1 MLGAD
6 RTDETATLLS
16 RLELLNR
23 LCQSPAH
30 TRDIIDETGQSRST
44 VHRAVNELTDLGLV
58 HRVEDGIVAT
68 LAGRLVRD
76 QLTAYLDGLDDIL
89 TARAVLDPLPVDTD
103 LEYDIL
109 DGAEGVLAKD
119 PAPYRPAD
127 RFHEALSE
135 ATDCRFLLPT
145 VDESRTVRV
154 LYEHVVTHGNSAEL
168 VVSEDVFRTL
178 RNEFPRRM
186 ALLAEVEHF
195 SLLVG
200 EVPPYTL
207 ALLDGES
214 TTREP
219 TATLVVHNDNGGVHG
234 VLVNETELGVAWA
247 TTQYEQYRHEAT
259 DRVAE
264 LTADTDGG
272 MQTANGYTA
281 PTIGQSLPV
290 SLEQEGFVRIDTSYF
305 QNQPVAKPATAWR
318 AGLSLTEVHAGY
330 AISRPASETSDP
342 PIDDDLTLDSTVTNT
357 LVAGGNVALLGPPGS
372 GKSTVCKQV
381 ACEWYGAGRGP
392 VIYRESDRGTAFG
405 ATERLHATCDTAE
418 GHTLVVVE
426 DAVRPDANA
435 VFEVLEELAA
445 RDDVSV
451 LLDSREHEWNTYVS
465 ESVAFSAVDVLHV
478 PPMTLTDCEHLV
490 EHFERTIDRP
500 VDVPAD
506 ELWSRIC
513 EGAPPN
519 AENAPHEMVRLIYRL
534 STYAGPLAEGPTAL
548 EESVASLYGSVAD
561 DEVALSVCIL
571 AHTLNAAGIGVE
583 RALLYAGA
591 DIDEFDAVDATIE
604 RLEGTILFPQGGG
617 RYRTVHEEWSKTFL
631 VHLRERDEIT
641 RQFGAV
647 VTALLALADDAEK
660 RSAIEAHLTDD
671 VVTMLT
677 DDVVTMSIGDEPT
690 TWADETVEAIYRI
703 AGERS
708 GCAPMFGDGASDAIE
723 LPSSCSD
730 DVARD
735 RLVWLGQAF
744 LSGSYYDRAQRSF
757 ERISHES
764 DTNARLLGL
773 GRIAHRRGEYQEAV
787 TYHER
792 GISIASEHDNQ
803 MAKARHLNGLGLATW
818 RRGSY
823 EQAREYFETCHELA
837 RELGNRHLESKANA
851 NLGAIAWSQGRYDR
865 AADHFGT
872 FLDGARSTGN
882 RHGQAKSLNNL
893 GTIAFHRGAY
903 DRARAQFEESLTIR
917 RTIGYRS
924 GEASCLNN
932 LGLTAARQGNTKGA
946 QAFHE
951 SALEISEEINYARER
966 GHSLWGLGVVARKRA
981 EYDAAESFFEQALAV
996 FTETGN
1002 QSYRARTK
1010 LERAIL
1016 AFSRGHISV
1025 AYEQAEQLLETV
1037 EDLDERHLRGRCRKL
1052 LGRVV
1057 AANGDLEEATEHWE
1071 AAVTVFEASDSADL
1085 ALQTLEHLVER
1096 CVENGDTRAA
1106 RRFHE
1111 RATELLADAP
1121 DATVTLHQEWVSE
1134 YDERL
1139 RRQ

>member
-6 RTDETATLLS
+6 RTEETATLLS

-58 HRVEDGIVAT
+58 HRVDDGIVAT

-89 TARAVLDPLPVDTD
+89 TARAVLDPLPVDAD
-103 LEYDIL
+103 IEYDIL
-109 DGAEGVLAKD
+109 DGADGVLAKD

-127 RFHEALSE
+127 RIHEALSE

-145 VDESRTVRV
+145 VDESRTVRI

-168 VVSEDVFRTL
+168 VVSEDVFRAL

-186 ALLAEVEHF
+186 ALLAEVDHF

-207 ALLDGES
+207 ALLDGKS
-214 TTREP
+214 TTGEP

-259 DRVAE
+259 DRVEE

-272 MQTANGYTA
+272 MQTANGHTI

-290 SLEQEGFVRIDTSYF
+290 SLEQEGFVSVDTSYF
-305 QNQPVAKPATAWR
+305 QNQPVAKPTTAWR

-330 AISRPASETSDP
+330 ATSRPASETSDP
-342 PIDDDLTLDSTVTNT
+342 PIDDDVTLDSAITDT

-381 ACEWYGAGRGP
+381 ACEWYDAGRGP

-405 ATERLHATCDTAE
+405 ATDRLHSVCDSAE
-418 GHTLVVVE
+418 GHTLAVVE

-465 ESVAFSAVDVLHV
+465 ESAAFSAVDVLHV
-478 PPMTLTDCEHLV
+478 PPMTLADCERLV
-490 EHFERTIDRP
+490 DHFERTIDRP

-506 ELWSRIC
+506 ELWSGVC
-513 EGAPPN
+513 ESAPPS
-519 AENAPHEMVRLIYRL
+519 AENAPHEMLRLIYRL

-548 EESVASLYGSVAD
+548 EESVASLYERVAD
-561 DEVALSVCIL
+561 DEVALSVCVLI
-571 AHTLNAAGIGVE
+571 HTLNAAGIGVE

-604 RLEGTILFPQGGG
+604 RLEETILFPQGGG

-631 VHLRERDEIT
+631 VHLWERDEIT

-660 RSAIEAHLTDD
+660 RNAIVAHLNDD
-671 VVTMLT
+671 VAM
-677 DDVVTMSIGDEPT
+677 MSIGDEPT
-690 TWADETVEAIYRI
+690 AWADETAEAVYAI
-703 AGERS
+703 AEERS
-708 GCAPMFGDGASDAIE
+708 GCAPMFGDGANDTIE
-723 LPSSCSD
+723 LPSACSD
-730 DVARD
+730 DVVRD
-735 RLVWLGQAF
+735 RLIWLGQAF
-744 LSGSYYDRAQRSF
+744 LSGSYYARAERSF
-757 ERISHES
+757 ERISHEG

-773 GRIAHRRGEYQEAV
+773 GSVAHRRGEYQEAV
-787 TYHER
+787 AYHER
-792 GISIASEHDNQ
+792 GISVASEHDNQ
-803 MAKARHLNGLGLATW
+803 VAKARHLNGLGLATW
-818 RRGSY
+818 RLGSY

-837 RELGNRHLESKANA
+837 RELGNRQLESKANA

-865 AADHFGT
+865 AADHFET

-903 DRARAQFEESLTIR
+903 DRARAQFEKSLTIR

-932 LGLTAARQGNTKGA
+932 LGLTAVRQGNTEEA

-951 SALEISEEINYARER
+951 SALEIAEEINYARER

-981 EYDAAESFFEQALAV
+981 EYDVAESFFEQALAV
-996 FTETGN
+996 FAETGN
-1002 QSYRARTK
+1002 QSYRVRTK

-1016 AFSRGHISV
+1016 AFSRGHVSV
-1025 AYEQAEQLLETV
+1025 ADEQAEQLLDTV

-1052 LGRVV
+1052 LGRIV

-1071 AAVTVFEASDSADL
+1071 AAVTIFGDSNSADL
-1085 ALQTLEHLVER
+1085 ALQTLEHLAEGYI
-1096 CVENGDTRAA
+1096 ENDDTGAA
-1106 RRFHE
+1106 RRWHE
-1111 RATELLADAP
+1111 RATELLEDAP
-1121 DATVTLHQEWVSE
+1121 EATGALHQEWVSE
-1134 YDERL
+1134 CDERL